1 MNRQAKLDRLNREFA
16 ALLDQVYPE
25 AAMTPVF
32 GCGNVEARLM
42 LVGEAPGRF
51 EVEQGKPFVGKAG
64 QNLDAFLELA
74 HLDRD
79 ALYVTNTVKFRPVKI
94 HPRTG
99 SLSNRPPDREEIAL
113 CQGLLFREIAL
124 IRPKIVAT
132 LGNVPLN
139 ALAEDKT
146 AIGQCHGTCFPCA
159 VPGWNG
165 ILFPLY
171 HPASLIYNPSLKD
184 AYQQDVQRL
193 GELVRAQ

>member
-1 MNRQAKLDRLNREFA
+1 LNKQGKLESLNRQFL
-16 ALLDQVYPE
+16 ALLGQIYPE
-25 AAMTPVF
+25 ATVSPVF
-32 GCGNVEARLM
+32 GCGNVNASLV

-64 QNLDAFLELA
+64 QNLDTFLEMA
-74 HLDRD
+74 SLDRD

-99 SLSNRPPDREEIAL
+99 SLSNRPPDKEEIAL
-113 CQGLLFREIAL
+113 CQGLLYQEIAL
-124 IRPKIVAT
+124 IQPKIVAT

-139 ALAEDKT
+139 AMAEDKT
-146 AIGQCHGTCFPCA
+146 TIGQCHGECFSCA

-184 AYQQDVQRL
+184 VYQQDVQRL
-193 GELVRAQ
+193 GEFVRAK